1 MRGRSRRVSGAALL
15 AAFAALWSAS
25 TAVRAD
31 ADAFPGI
38 ATAYL
43 VRVNGET
50 PWSRNSARPLAP
62 ASLTKLMT
70 ALLVDEADQPDSIVT
85 ITAPAAAAT
94 GSRLGV
100 RTGERYRVSA
110 LLSAALV
117 ASANDACLA
126 LALWRDGTEDAFVAR
141 MNARAQ
147 QLGLHDTRF
156 RNACGH
162 DAAGHV
168 STAADLLRLAQAA
181 MAREAVAREVRRVDA
196 EIATA
201 DSARRTRVTNRN
213 ALVGRYPGAI
223 GVKSGFTSKAGKCV
237 IALARRR
244 GVDAWVVLL
253 DARDRWWDAHSLL
266 DRAFEWHDRRAAA
279 PSRP

>member
-1 MRGRSRRVSGAALL
+1 MPGRCRRFAAAALL
-15 AAFAALWSAS
+15 AALAAFEAIG
-25 TAVRAD
+25 AVARAED
-31 ADAFPGI
+31 DAFPGI
-38 ATAYL
+38 GAAYL
-43 VRVNGET
+43 VRVGGET
-50 PWSRNSARPLAP
+50 PWSRNSAKPLAP

-70 ALLVDEADQPDSIVT
+70 ALLVDEAGKPDDIVT

-100 RTGERYRVSA
+100 RAGERYRVSA
-110 LLSAALV
+110 LLSAALIG
-117 ASANDACLA
+117 SANDACLA
-126 LALWRDGTEDAFVAR
+126 LALWRDGTETAFVTH
-141 MNARAQ
+141 MNARAR
-147 QLGLHDTRF
+147 QLGLRDTHF

-168 STAADLLRLAQAA
+168 STAADLLRLAEAA
-181 MAREAVAREVRRVDA
+181 MAREGVAREVRRVDA

-253 DARDRWWDAHSLL
+253 DARNRWWDAHSLL
-266 DRAFEWHDRRAAA
+266 DRAFEWHDRRVAA
-279 PSRP
+279 PPEP